1 MKLCQIQSL
10 KRSVS
15 KALSDVYASKSVNN
29 TNETCLGTSLSNG
42 TNLVPTLKSNSRPVR
57 DAVKDNTS

>member
-1 MKLCQIQSL
+1 MQSL

-15 KALSDVYASKSVNN
+15 KALQGVCASKSVNN

-42 TNLVPTLKSNSRPVR
+42 INLVPALKSNSRPVR